1 MQAADAPRLAA
12 AYFLV
17 QAAAVAAWWGML
29 LAVPGSRPWFLPAG
43 RLDPAFVAFLAPDLV
58 VLSAGSA
65 ITGVFALRQ
74 HPLARAGS
82 WFVAGAVTYATF
94 YTLAWT
100 VLVQAPVL
108 SAFLMMAAAAG
119 SIAAARA
126 LTRKGT

>member
-17 QAAAVAAWWGML
+17 QAAAVALWWGML
-29 LAVPGSRPWFLPAG
+29 LAVPGSRQWFLPAG
-43 RLDPAFVAFLAPDLV
+43 RLDPQFIAFLAPDLV

-74 HPLARAGS
+74 HPSARPGS
-82 WFVAGAVTYATF
+82 WFVVGAVMYAAF

-100 VLVQAPVL
+100 VLVHAPVL
-108 SAFLMMAAAAG
+108 SALLMIAAAAG
-119 SIAAARA
+119 SIAAVRA
-126 LTRKGT
+126 LKS